1 MTDSLD
7 RLRLPIEPADP
18 PAAFV
23 TALEA
28 RMRTALDDITRDPSG
43 DRVRRFHADVTAG
56 LAYVDAPAAIR
67 WLEEVLGFRTSALYV
82 GDDGAVRFSQLVYR
96 NGAVTVHTSNDEGRL
111 EARGRSSI
119 GLLVDTPAEVDRA
132 YERAVA
138 AGATVVA
145 PPEDAFYGGRG
156 FSLEDPE
163 GNLWHVGSPWLE
175 SDAALNLPERR
186 L

>member
-1 MTDSLD
+1 MPDPMLDPLD

-23 TALEA
+23 LALEA
-28 RMRTALDDITRDPSG
+28 RMRTALDNTTRT
-43 DRVRRFHADVTAG
+43 HADLTPG
-56 LAYVDAPAAIR
+56 LAYDDALGAIR
-67 WLEEVLGFRTSALYV
+67 WLEEALGFRTVALYV
-82 GDDGAVRFSQLVYR
+82 GDDGAVRFSQLQYR
-96 NGAVTVHTSNDEGRL
+96 GGAVTVHTRSEGDRL

-119 GLLVDTPAEVDRA
+119 SLLVDTPADVDRA
-132 YERAVA
+132 FERAVA
-138 AGATVVA
+138 AGAIVER

-156 FSLEDPE
+156 CSLQDPE

-175 SDAALNLPERR
+175 SDTARNLPERR

>member
-1 MTDSLD
+1 VADPLD

-28 RMRTALDDITRDPSG
+28 RMRNALDDLVRTRSADAPG
-43 DRVRRFHADVTAG
+43 RFHADITPG
-56 LAYVDAPAAIR
+56 LAYADAPAAIT
-67 WLEEVLGFRTSALYV
+67 WLEDVLGFRTVALYV

-96 NGAVTVHTSNDEGRL
+96 RGAVTLHTENDAGRL
-111 EARGRSSI
+111 DQRGRSSI
-119 GLLVDTPAEVDRA
+119 GVLVDTPGDVDRA

-138 AGATVVA
+138 AGAKVA
-145 PPEDAFYGGRG
+145 APLEDAFYGGRG

-163 GNLWHVGSPWLE
+163 GNLWHVGSPWLD
-175 SDAALNLPERR
+175 SDAALHLPERR